1 MSRDAKVILLSKIV
15 YEKIQRC
22 IKKETDRIKKMY

>member
-1 MSRDAKVILLSKIV
+1 MSRDAKFLLSKIV

-22 IKKETDRIKKMY
+22 IKKATDRIKKCTS